1 VSVLPVS
8 AEQSAWE
15 PHSHCLSVEL
25 HVGAP
30 GPQSPSLAHSHRPS
44 PVLQVLPPLA
54 GVHEVLEVHGFWH
67 EPRSASHLD
76 GFPQT
81 STASWEPYFSTW
93 NVLKLLV
100 LRNEVQLLVLV
111 AKNAQ

>member
-1 VSVLPVS
+1 MSV
-8 AEQSAWE
+8 AQSAWE
-15 PHSHCLSVEL
+15 PHSHCLSVKL

-30 GPQSPSLAHSHRPS
+30 GPQSTSLAHSQRPS

-54 GVHEVLEVHGFWH
+54 GVHDVFDVHGFWH

-81 STASWEPYFSTW
+81 STVSAEPYFLTGI
-93 NVLKLLV
+93 VMKV
-100 LRNEVQLLVLV
+100 TRNAVQLAVLV
-111 AKNAQ
+111 ARNAQ